1 MDIPEGD
8 IRMFVTLVARAIEMH
23 LSEDRTRQQS
33 ARPGEPLDTA
43 EDLHVE
49 IFPLAWPEDFEALMA
64 GTREHRGVA
73 VSADRRSSPMGP
85 SNHLGRAGW
94 LRKSG

>member
-33 ARPGEPLDTA
+33 ARPGDPLDTA
-43 EDLHVE
+43 EDLHAEVS
-49 IFPLAWPEDFEALMA
+49 PGLAGRL
-64 GTREHRGVA
+64 
-73 VSADRRSSPMGP
+73 RSID
-85 SNHLGRAGW
+85 GRHA
-94 LRKSG
+94 

>member
-23 LSEDRTRQQS
+23 LSEESTRQQS
-33 ARPGEPLDTA
+33 ARPGEPLDMA

-49 IFPLAWPEDFEALMA
+49 ISAGLAGGL
-64 GTREHRGVA
+64 
-73 VSADRRSSPMGP
+73 
-85 SNHLGRAGW
+85 
-94 LRKSG
+94 